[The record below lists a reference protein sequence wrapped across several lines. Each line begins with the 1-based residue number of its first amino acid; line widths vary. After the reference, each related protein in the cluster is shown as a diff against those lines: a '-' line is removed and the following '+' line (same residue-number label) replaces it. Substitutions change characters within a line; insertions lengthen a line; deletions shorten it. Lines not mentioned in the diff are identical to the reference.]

1 MISNSYFRVMDLGSL
16 EKNFRNSILK
26 RDKNNFSYY
35 IEKVL
40 MIRHLNWEYHYRK

>member
-35 IEKVL
+35 
-40 MIRHLNWEYHYRK
+40 MRKSTNDQTSKLGISL